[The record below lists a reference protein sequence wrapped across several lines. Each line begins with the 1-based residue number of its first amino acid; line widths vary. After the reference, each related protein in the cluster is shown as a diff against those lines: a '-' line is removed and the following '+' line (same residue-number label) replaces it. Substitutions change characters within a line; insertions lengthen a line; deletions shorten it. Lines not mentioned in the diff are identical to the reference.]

1 APSKIAERFQAAGVR
16 PPTCSVDLNDTS
28 NLNRPPSAVRE
39 PVLAGFSDAMSVVF
53 LVGACV
59 LVIAFVLSTMMKE
72 VPLRQMSGIE
82 QARADAAGARPA
94 ARRGDG
100 G

>member
-1 APSKIAERFQAAGVR
+1 
-16 PPTCSVDLNDTS
+16 
-28 NLNRPPSAVRE
+28 
-39 PVLAGFSDAMSVVF
+39 VF

-82 QARADAAGARPA
+82 QARADAAAAAAAAAPANGQAAVPEGAAAGSANGRRSVGLPSENGSAQVARPPT
-94 ARRGDG
+94 R
-100 G
+100 